1 MTNLVSIRDSLK
13 EFFKVFNLKKKNL
26 QAWIYWITPSY
37 LIGIIIGFNYKFS
50 LSLLLIILT
59 IFLLIL
65 ISYSIHRT
73 KFIKYLVVALFFL
86 IGILVV
92 TLAMNR
98 MLNSIL
104 LKFSGED
111 SDVTLKGT
119 VCSRPMFFKNSVSFF
134 LNAKY
139 LEFEGNNWKVNERTQ
154 ITLFYKNYKNSANTN
169 YKDSIFLGQGITILG
184 KLNKIEIKDS
194 IKFSW
199 EKYLYNKRIQTK
211 LITNSTKILR
221 TSTPLLSTI
230 RKYITDKA
238 KAIFKK
244 YVNHEYAPFLI
255 GTILGDRSEIS
266 PETTDHFTKSGLLH
280 ILAISGANMVVIASS
295 IMFISKLIRLS
306 FFKKVLII
314 IVTIL
319 SYTYLVG
326 YEASIIRA
334 SIITILT
341 MLALILGRKRDSVAL
356 LLTSGLLITLHD
368 PFSIYD
374 IGFQL
379 SFLSV
384 AGILLISPIIDE
396 LFNNKSNFLTNTFSI
411 TFSVLLAIAPI
422 TLYHFKQFSIV
433 SILSN
438 FLALPVSTLIMSLGM
453 ICVWLSLLFK
463 KMIYPFL
470 WVLDKATGYLFFISK
485 VSSNIPYGQLY
496 FSKFSIHLVF
506 LYYLFLLFTVS
517 FLTKNNIN
525 QKFNKKFIIY
535 LIIFLTVLVFA
546 YQVFLYLP
554 PKNLSLTFFDV
565 GNGDACLVRTP
576 EGINI
581 LIDGGPE
588 GKDIVKKLYLRGVK
602 KLDLAILSHPHSD
615 HIGGLIEVLN
625 EIPINS
631 VLMGNLDLSESDKS
645 VIERHNLFLEIINT
659 KQIPLFIVKSKNI
672 LRISSNLNLI
682 PIWPEPDDIIYL
694 KENINNQSLVLLL
707 EYENKK
713 ILFTGD
719 IEIQAQR
726 EILNSCKN
734 LSTNKSD
741 DLSNSSMIKSNS
753 LKDIPINSK
762 VYDNTNNYLLKADIL
777 KVPHQGSKDAN
788 FYQFLKAVSPKI
800 AIISV
805 GLNNKYNHPSEET
818 INSLKK
824 IKSNILRTDKL
835 GDIDIIVE
843 NNYWKILTER
853 YYNY

>member
-1 MTNLVSIRDSLK
+1 MR
-13 EFFKVFNLKKKNL
+13 KKNL

-65 ISYSIHRT
+65 ISYSVYRT
-73 KFIKYLVVALFFL
+73 KFIKYLIVILFFL

-92 TLAMNR
+92 TLVINR
-98 MLNSIL
+98 MSNSIL
-104 LKFSGED
+104 LKFSERNL
-111 SDVTLKGT
+111 DVTLEGT

-134 LNAKY
+134 LDVKY
-139 LEFEGNNWKVNERTQ
+139 LEFEGNKWKVNERTQ
-154 ITLFYKNYKNSANTN
+154 VSIFFNKYENNLNKISKVLEKSNPKNDLEHT
-169 YKDSIFLGQGITILG
+169 IFLGQGITVLG

-211 LITNSTKILR
+211 LITNTSKILR
-221 TSTPLLSTI
+221 TSTPLLSRI

-244 YVNHEYAPFLI
+244 YMNHKYAPFLI
-255 GTILGDRSEIS
+255 GTILGDRSEIL

-295 IMFISKLIRLS
+295 IMFISKLIKLS
-306 FFKKVLII
+306 FFKKILII
-314 IVTIL
+314 IVIIL

-396 LFNNKSNFLTNTFSI
+396 LFGNKSNFLTNTFSV

-453 ICVWLSLLFK
+453 LCVWLSLLFE

-485 VSSNIPYGQLY
+485 VCSNIPYGQLY
-496 FSKFSIHLVF
+496 FSKFSIHFVF

-517 FLTKNNIN
+517 FLKKNNID

-565 GNGDACLVRTP
+565 GNGDACLIRTP

-602 KLDLAILSHPHSD
+602 KLDLVILSHPHSD

-631 VLMGNLDLSESDKS
+631 VLIGNLDLSESDQS
-645 VIERHNLFLEIINT
+645 IIEKHNLFLEIINT

-672 LRISSNLNLI
+672 LRISSKLNLI
-682 PIWPEPDDIIYL
+682 PIWPEPDDLIYL

-726 EILNSCKN
+726 EILSSLKN
-734 LSTNKSD
+734 P
-741 DLSNSSMIKSNS
+741 SMNKSNS
-753 LKDIPINSK
+753 LKDISINND
-762 VYDNTNNYLLKADIL
+762 VYNDINNYLIKADIL

-788 FYQFLKAVSPKI
+788 FYQFLRAVSPKI

-805 GLNNKYNHPSEET
+805 GLNNKYDHPSEET

-824 IKSNILRTDKL
+824 INSNILRTDKL

-843 NNYWKILTER
+843 NENWKILTER

>member
-1 MTNLVSIRDSLK
+1 M
-13 EFFKVFNLKKKNL
+13 KKKNL

-50 LSLLLIILT
+50 LSLLLIILI

-65 ISYSIHRT
+65 ISYSVYRT
-73 KFIKYLVVALFFL
+73 KFIKYLIVTLFFL

-92 TLAMNR
+92 TLVINR
-98 MLNSIL
+98 MSNSIL
-104 LKFSGED
+104 LKFSERNL
-111 SDVTLKGT
+111 DVTLEGT

-134 LNAKY
+134 LDVKY
-139 LEFEGNNWKVNERTQ
+139 LEFEGNKWKVNERTQ
-154 ITLFYKNYKNSANTN
+154 VTLFYKNH
-169 YKDSIFLGQGITILG
+169 KDSIFLGQGITVLG

-211 LITNSTKILR
+211 LITNTSKILR
-221 TSTPLLSTI
+221 TSTPLLSRI
-230 RKYITDKA
+230 RKHVTDKA

-244 YVNHEYAPFLI
+244 YMNHKYAPFLI
-255 GTILGDRSEIS
+255 GTILGDRSEIL

-295 IMFISKLIRLS
+295 IMFISKLIKLS
-306 FFKKVLII
+306 FFKKILII
-314 IVTIL
+314 IVIIL

-396 LFNNKSNFLTNTFSI
+396 LLGNKSNFLTNTFSI
-411 TFSVLLAIAPI
+411 TFSVLLTIAPI
-422 TLYHFKQFSIV
+422 TLYHFKRFSIV

-453 ICVWLSLLFK
+453 ICAWLSLLFER
-463 KMIYPFL
+463 MIYPFL

-485 VSSNIPYGQLY
+485 VCSNIPYGQLY
-496 FSKFSIHLVF
+496 FSKFSIHFVF

-525 QKFNKKFIIY
+525 KKFNKKFIIY

-565 GNGDACLVRTP
+565 GNGDACLIRTP

-602 KLDLAILSHPHSD
+602 KLDLVILSHPHSD

-631 VLMGNLDLSESDKS
+631 VLIGNLDLSESDQS
-645 VIERHNLFLEIINT
+645 TIEKHNLFLEIINT

-672 LRISSNLNLI
+672 LRISSKLNLI
-682 PIWPEPDDIIYL
+682 PIWPEPDNIIYL

-726 EILNSCKN
+726 EILNSLKN
-734 LSTNKSD
+734 P
-741 DLSNSSMIKSNS
+741 SMNKSNS
-753 LKDIPINSK
+753 LKDISINNDI
-762 VYDNTNNYLLKADIL
+762 YNDINNYLIKADIL

-788 FYQFLKAVSPKI
+788 FYQFLRAVSPKI

-818 INSLKK
+818 INSLKN
-824 IKSNILRTDKL
+824 INSNILRTDKL

-843 NNYWKILTER
+843 NKNWKILTEK
-853 YYNY
+853 